1 MFFPETKTFAQNPGF
16 NEDII
21 EYFGNNDLILIAEAY
36 FQNLFYK
43 DVYKD
48 QVKVRIV
55 DPVRFS
61 CTDLV

>member
-1 MFFPETKTFAQNPGF
+1 MIIISSNKEAKAFAQNSGF

-43 DVYKD
+43 DD
-48 QVKVRIV
+48 GI
-55 DPVRFS
+55 
-61 CTDLV
+61 